1 MREIAGRSDLP
12 DCQAM
17 EQVREALANLPAGA
31 AAELDLVPGF
41 KVGEI
46 QESRNAG

>member
-17 EQVREALANLPAGA
+17 EQVKEALAILPAG

-41 KVGEI
+41 KAGEI